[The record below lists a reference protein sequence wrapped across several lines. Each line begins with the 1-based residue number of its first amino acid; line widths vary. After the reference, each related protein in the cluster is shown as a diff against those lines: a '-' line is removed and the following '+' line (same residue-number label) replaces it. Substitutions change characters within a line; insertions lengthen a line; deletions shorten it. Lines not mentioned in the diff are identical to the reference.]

1 REEAAAARAPIVGD
15 SGRRR
20 SRRVRT
26 KDSNSASA
34 LWDSHW
40 LKVIDIAAQSIA
52 RGTME
57 GQCRTM
63 DLKGGRALSANRV
76 DTAVVVAAVAAASI
90 GALGLIGVLVQAWMG
105 LTPSPFLTYL
115 PMLLVPIA
123 AVLACVAM
131 SRAAYRRRQ
140 TEVGH
145 SCSQCSCRPSRRAA
159 VQARARHPPPTPGCS
174 RSGHAPTTPSPPRA
188 PVSDPSDPGT
198 VLRSPTDFGHSGS
211 GKPLIRAL
219 ADSVQT
225 DCGTGRSSHRPV
237 SEQVGLGTIRSR
249 HR

>member
-1 REEAAAARAPIVGD
+1 MRTSSSSASRASIPRETPMREEAAAARAPIVGD

-90 GALGLIGVLVQAWMG
+90 GALGLS
-105 LTPSPFLTYL
+105 PSPFLSYR
-115 PMLLVPIA
+115 PRLLVPIA
-123 AVLACVAM
+123 VVLACAAM
-131 SRAAYRRRQ
+131 IRAAYRRRR

-145 SCSQCSCRPSRRAA
+145 S
-159 VQARARHPPPTPGCS
+159 
-174 RSGHAPTTPSPPRA
+174 
-188 PVSDPSDPGT
+188 
-198 VLRSPTDFGHSGS
+198 
-211 GKPLIRAL
+211 
-219 ADSVQT
+219 
-225 DCGTGRSSHRPV
+225 
-237 SEQVGLGTIRSR
+237 
-249 HR
+249 

>member
-1 REEAAAARAPIVGD
+1 
-15 SGRRR
+15 
-20 SRRVRT
+20 

-115 PMLLVPIA
+115 PMLLRHGWVSPPVRSSPI
-123 AVLACVAM
+123 C
-131 SRAAYRRRQ
+131 R
-140 TEVGH
+140 
-145 SCSQCSCRPSRRAA
+145 CSWC
-159 VQARARHPPPTPGCS
+159 
-174 RSGHAPTTPSPPRA
+174 PSPSSW
-188 PVSDPSDPGT
+188 PV
-198 VLRSPTDFGHSGS
+198 
-211 GKPLIRAL
+211 
-219 ADSVQT
+219 
-225 DCGTGRSSHRPV
+225 RP
-237 SEQVGLGTIRSR
+237 
-249 HR
+249 